1 MLRSQIPEILTL
13 ISSPKDL
20 VTLLQESSFHDL
32 PKWSD
37 LVKEFDPLKHSIITD
52 INTYPPKINE
62 KGQDEFKRTPLALQK
77 LAVNRL
83 VQSMF
88 ATPVTRM
95 YDYDRE
101 NEQENLAVDIL
112 ENIYRVKNDIDGAN
126 IERGKKLHGSC
137 QMATIWRA
145 YDKPLQ
151 VKGQVS
157 NISLTHTTYSPMD
170 GYDLYPQVDEF
181 GDLIVMSIGY
191 TDSSDLEHFDVYIGG
206 EQPAVVYLVNE
217 SGWKLSESIT
227 ENPKRLEFFPVTYA
241 KVYEPA
247 WGGKSG
253 TLKVEQLEE
262 MESFDGLYIKK
273 NSAPAFTLDY
283 GELPPGSQQSDTK
296 EKSDD
301 SRKIIPV
308 GKGGGMKDVSWTGAG
323 ESLDKRIKRLRN
335 AFFEEIQIPDTSF
348 ENMIGTSLSADN
360 RELVFSD
367 ARQKAIDLG
376 GEWNTL
382 FRKEMEIVTEFAK
395 IMFPSLRLA
404 FENISVRSVI
414 KPYSVKSDKDK
425 AEFVANAGSSMS
437 MQTKVEV
444 LDVVS
449 DVDAEVRAIQEELSA
464 SANQGF
470 NL

>member
-1 MLRSQIPEILTL
+1 MTRAELPDILAL
-13 ISSPKDL
+13 ISTPKEL
-20 VTLLQESSFHDL
+20 VSKLQESSFDDL

-37 LVKEFDPLKHSIITD
+37 LEKEYNPQKHAIITD
-52 INTYPPKINE
+52 LVSYPPKLNE

-88 ATPVTRM
+88 STPVTRL
-95 YDYDRE
+95 YDYDRD
-101 NEQENLAVDIL
+101 NEQESLAVDVL
-112 ENIYRVKNDIDGAN
+112 ENIYRVKNNIDGEN

-145 YDKPLQ
+145 YDKPSKS
-151 VKGQVS
+151 KGLES
-157 NISLTHTTYSPMD
+157 KLSLTHSTYSPMD
-170 GYDLYPQVDEF
+170 GYELYPQVDEF
-181 GDLIVMSIGY
+181 GDLLIMSIGY
-191 TDSSDLEHFDVYIGG
+191 TDTSDLEHFDIYIGG
-206 EQPAVVYLVNE
+206 DSPTVIYLVNDG
-217 SGWKLSESIT
+217 GWMLNPSIT
-227 ENPKRLEFFPVTYA
+227 VNPQKLEFFPVTYA

-253 TLKVEQLEE
+253 TMKVEQLEE

-283 GELPPGSQQSDTK
+283 GELPAGSQQGSTEEASDA
-296 EKSDD
+296 
-301 SRKIIPV
+301 SRKIIRV
-308 GKGGGMKDVSWTGAG
+308 GKGGKMQDVSWSGAG
-323 ESLDKRIKRLRN
+323 DSLDKRIKRLRN

-348 ENMIGTSLSADN
+348 ENMIGTALSADN

-382 FRKEMEIVTEFAK
+382 FQKEMEIVIEFAK
-395 IMFPSLRLA
+395 VMFPSLKTAL
-404 FENISVRSVI
+404 ENISVRSVI

-425 AEFVANAGSSMS
+425 AEFVANAGSAMS
-437 MQTKVEV
+437 LQTKVEI
-444 LDVVS
+444 LDVV
-449 DVDAEVRAIQEELSA
+449 DNVDAEVQAIQEEQA
-464 SANQGF
+464 RNT
-470 NL
+470 NLDL